1 MTEQL
6 PAWPRDTTYVRVTR
20 EHVIR
25 GRIAS
30 LTHSAV
36 ALAVADAIGRG
47 VAIVSA
53 DVDVITAHE
62 IAAPFRSWH
71 AETPEEVAEWQAEL
85 DSGDD
90 ERKTDAAGA
99 AALQLLDFELTWTEG
114 AATAAGTE
122 EQADGT

>member
-1 MTEQL
+1 MAEQL
-6 PAWPRDTTYVRVTR
+6 PAWPRDVTYIHVTP

-30 LTHSAV
+30 LTHSAA

-47 VAIVSA
+47 VAVVSV

-62 IAAPFRSWH
+62 IAAPFWSWH

-85 DSGDD
+85 DAGDE
-90 ERKTDAAGA
+90 ERKTEAAGA
-99 AALQLLDFELTWTEG
+99 AALGLMDFELTWHEG
-114 AATAAGTE
+114 KET
-122 EQADGT
+122 